1 MELLTMKRER
11 FQFECIIELDED
23 DDVQVSHLSEEIQMY
38 LDSNYGEDN
47 TAKVI
52 KWRSYSLEDSNNV

>member
-1 MELLTMKRER
+1 MEFLTMKRER

>member
-1 MELLTMKRER
+1 MTTTKR
-11 FQFECIIELDED
+11 QLHFECIIEFDED
-23 DDVQVSHLSEEIQMY
+23 DDIQVSHLPEELQSY

-52 KWRSYSLEDSNNV
+52 KWRVH

>member
-1 MELLTMKRER
+1 MTTNKQRLT
-11 FQFECIIELDED
+11 FECVIEFDED
-23 DDVQVSHLSEEIQMY
+23 DDIQVRHLPEELQMY

-52 KWRSYSLEDSNNV
+52 KWRVH